1 RRGGCSCPAVRMQ
14 LLDYPH
20 PSSAPGRYCL
30 DEGVVNE
37 IFTAVKRRDRSKP
50 HGGGPASSSPAAR
63 HDGAAAGETTNLRN
77 SIAAEGDALLAG
89 TPASYVM
96 YACTAAGTGPSNT
109 TPLALGI
116 SLTL

>member
-1 RRGGCSCPAVRMQ
+1 MESRRDSVLAGALRRIS
-14 LLDYPH
+14 
-20 PSSAPGRYCL
+20 SISAPKDAIEALEQWASSLLHNDLVPYQ
-30 DEGVVNE
+30 
-37 IFTAVKRRDRSKP
+37 
-50 HGGGPASSSPAAR
+50 GPASSKPAAS
-63 HDGAAAGETTNLRN
+63 HDGAAAGDPINLRN
-77 SIAAEGDALLAG
+77 SIAAEADALLAG

>member
-1 RRGGCSCPAVRMQ
+1 MMSMASATSTHDRV
-14 LLDYPH
+14 LLE
-20 PSSAPGRYCL
+20 
-30 DEGVVNE
+30 EGVIKVFSDCND
-37 IFTAVKRRDRSKP
+37 TTRMKRPALSDCNLLLAYQ
-50 HGGGPASSSPAAR
+50 GPASSKPAAS
-63 HDGAAAGETTNLRN
+63 HGGAAAGDAINLRN

-96 YACTAAGTGPSNT
+96 YACTAAGTGPSKT